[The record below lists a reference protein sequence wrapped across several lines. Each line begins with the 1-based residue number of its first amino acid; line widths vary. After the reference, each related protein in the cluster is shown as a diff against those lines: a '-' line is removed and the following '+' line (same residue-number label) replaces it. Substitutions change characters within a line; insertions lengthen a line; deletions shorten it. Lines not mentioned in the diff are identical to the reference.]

1 MLPPQ
6 LNSSGKRKGMEWCLS
21 GATLT
26 EKQTAIA
33 ALLPRGWWRFQC
45 LSALKKQPLHL
56 CVTNFLHICN
66 YTYSCKLENEVKI
79 VPEVICTDHV
89 MEEVDLEGHC
99 EGRKKIHL
107 LWSHYTELWDSKEQ
121 DLKRR
126 VSKFQDLKGISCLHL
141 RIATDCHQCH
151 PYWRVHT
158 LLWDTVGSN
167 NPRHRGNALCDSHRS
182 AWPGSYEDQDQ
193 KRLLLCVI
201 NGFFL
206 VSNVDSPKSP
216 PANRASWRGDELIY
230 CQNQRQPLLWAHF
243 SKALQHALV
252 LSTTEHKT
260 EARASCEA

>member
-6 LNSSGKRKGMEWCLS
+6 LNSSVKRKGMEWCLS

-56 CVTNFLHICN
+56 YVTNFLHICN

-79 VPEVICTDHV
+79 VPQVICTDHV

-167 NPRHRGNALCDSHRS
+167 NPQTQRKRPMWQPPLSVARVIWGPGPKETIALCYQWLFS
-182 AWPGSYEDQDQ
+182 GVQ
-193 KRLLLCVI
+193 C
-201 NGFFL
+201 G
-206 VSNVDSPKSP
+206 
-216 PANRASWRGDELIY
+216 
-230 CQNQRQPLLWAHF
+230 QP
-243 SKALQHALV
+243 
-252 LSTTEHKT
+252 
-260 EARASCEA
+260 